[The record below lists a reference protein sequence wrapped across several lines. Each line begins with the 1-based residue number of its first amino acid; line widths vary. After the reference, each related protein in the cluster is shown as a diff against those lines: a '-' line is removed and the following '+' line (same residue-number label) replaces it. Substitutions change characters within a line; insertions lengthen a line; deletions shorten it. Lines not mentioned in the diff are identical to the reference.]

1 MNCFNHPE
9 EVAVASCIDCGKGLC
24 RKCASLYQMPICN
37 ECNLKRVKNDKGNI
51 IRIYLP
57 SIILFVIGLGIGI
70 SDGNFGM
77 GIILGYIFAGVPWG
91 WKIVTFLQPRMF
103 LFLPLLGWVIY
114 FIIKLAFAYVVGL
127 IAFPIG
133 FIKLI
138 IGLVSASSKEKN
150 INNNINAGDTN
161 QNQPTVKDDS

>member
-24 RKCASLYQMPICN
+24 RNCASLYQMPICN

-51 IRIYLP
+51 IRVYLP
-57 SIILFVIGLGIGI
+57 SIVLFAAGLGIGI
-70 SDGNFGM
+70 SNGDFQM
-77 GIILGYIFAGVPWG
+77 GFLLGYIFAGTPWG

-103 LFLPLLGWVIY
+103 LFLPLIGWLIY
-114 FIIKLAFAYVVGL
+114 FIIKVAFAVGVGL
-127 IAFPIG
+127 IALPIG

-138 IGLVSASSKEKN
+138 IGLVSARSKEKN
-150 INNNINAGDTN
+150 INDNIAGNVEGTN
-161 QNQPTVKDDS
+161 QSQSNE